1 MNKEYG
7 FATKQI
13 HGGHTK
19 NLPGALTSP
28 IYQSSTF
35 VFDSAQQGAKRFA
48 GEEDGFIYTRLGNPT
63 EMELEEKLAGLD
75 NAEAGVVTAS
85 GMGAI
90 SSTMHTF
97 LKAGDHMIASK
108 VVYGCT
114 HSLFDEGLRRY
125 DVDVTFVDTTDTAA
139 IEANIKENTR
149 LIYIETPANPTLDI
163 SDIGAIAKI
172 AKAHDCLFVVDNTFC
187 TPYIQRPIDLGAD
200 LVVYSATKYLN
211 GHGDVVA
218 GAVTGRKEL
227 IDQIHM
233 VGMKDMTGSIIS
245 PFDAFLVSRGLKT
258 LDIRMEK
265 HVQNA
270 KKVVAFL
277 DGHPKISKV
286 YYPGLESFKGHE
298 VAKRQM
304 NLPGAMI
311 SFELK
316 DGRAAGEKLMD
327 AVELLT
333 LAVSL
338 GDAET
343 LIEHPASMTHATYS
357 PEALQKAGI
366 SEGLVRLSIGL
377 EDAKDLINDLD
388 QALAQL

>member
-1 MNKEYG
+1 MKKEYG

-35 VFDSAQQGAKRFA
+35 VFDNAQQGAKRFA

-63 EMELEEKLAGLD
+63 ELELEDKLAALD
-75 NAEAGVVTAS
+75 GAEAGLVTAS

-97 LKAGDHMIASK
+97 LKAGDHVVASE

-114 HSLFDEGLRRY
+114 HALLDEGLRKY
-125 DVDVTFVDTTDTAA
+125 DIDVTLVDTTDTAL
-139 IEANIKENTR
+139 IEASIKDNTKM
-149 LIYIETPANPTLDI
+149 IYIETPANPTLDI
-163 SDIGAIAKI
+163 SDIPAIAAI
-172 AKAHDCLFVVDNTFC
+172 AKAHDLLFVVDNTFC
-187 TPYIQRPIDLGAD
+187 TPYIQRPIELGAD
-200 LVVYSATKYLN
+200 ITVYSATKYLN

-218 GAVTGRKEL
+218 GAITGRKEL
-227 IDQIHM
+227 LDQIHM
-233 VGMKDMTGSIIS
+233 RGMKDLTGSIIS

-265 HVQNA
+265 HVKNA
-270 KKVVAFL
+270 QEVVAYL
-277 DGHPKISKV
+277 EKHPKIEKI
-286 YYPGLESFKGHE
+286 YYPGLKSFKGYE
-298 VAKRQM
+298 TAQKQM
-304 NLPGAMI
+304 ALPGAMI

-316 DGRAAGEKLMD
+316 GGRAAGEKLMD
-327 AVELLT
+327 AVQLLT

-343 LIEHPASMTHATYS
+343 LIEHPASMTHATYT
-357 PEALQKAGI
+357 PEDLQKAGI

-377 EDAKDLINDLD
+377 EDAKDIIDDLD
-388 QALAQL
+388 QALAQI